1 MKRLERSRMKLNVL
15 SEIGILKFPQE
26 NYYSHELLLLIDRDR
41 YTWETLTANGYI
53 RSPYWYKNPDM
64 ALIKGRA
71 YIEREL
77 AVVQIINVV
86 GWV

>member
-1 MKRLERSRMKLNVL
+1 MKRLKRSRMKLNVL

-26 NYYSHELLLLIDRDR
+26 NYYSHELWLLIDRDH
-41 YTWETLTANGYI
+41 YTWEMLTANGYI
-53 RSPYWYKNPDM
+53 RSPYWYKNPDT
-64 ALIKGRA
+64 AVTIGRA

-77 AVVQIINVV
+77 AVVQIVNVV